1 MISLQ
6 KVTKFYGRLK
16 TLSEVDLEMKAGHCY
31 ALLGPNGSGKTTLIK
46 SILGMVIPD
55 GGEIRINNQNIAGQY
70 LYRKSIGYMPQIG
83 QYPAG
88 LRMAQLFE
96 MMKGLRPDV
105 KNTDEELI
113 ESFGLRPLMDKRM
126 YSLSGGTR
134 QKVSAAL
141 AFLFRPYVY
150 ILDEPTAGLDPV
162 AVEVLKEKLIRE
174 KKNGKLFIITSH
186 ILSDLEDIVTD
197 MVYLF
202 EGSIR
207 YNSAI
212 TDLKTETKESS
223 FAKAIAVL
231 IRTQD
236 LQIKEL
242 VTS

>member
-1 MISLQ
+1 MN
-6 KVTKFYGRLK
+6 T
-16 TLSEVDLEMKAGHCY
+16 GHCY

-55 GGEIRINNQNIAGQY
+55 NGEIKINNQNIAQQY
-70 LYRKSIGYMPQIG
+70 QYRKQIGYMPQIG

-88 LRMAQLFE
+88 LTMKQLFE

-113 ESFGLRPLMDKRM
+113 EAFGLHHMMEKRM

-141 AFLFRPYVY
+141 AFLFNPTIL

-162 AVEVLKEKLIRE
+162 AVEALKEKLIRE
-174 KKNGKLFIITSH
+174 KKSGKLFIVTSH
-186 ILSDLEDIVTD
+186 ILSDLDDIVTD

-207 YNSAI
+207 YNSSI
-212 TDLKTETKESS
+212 EELKTETGESS
-223 FAKAIAVL
+223 FAKAITSL
-231 IRTQD
+231 IKNQD

-242 VTS
+242 VTP

>member
-1 MISLQ
+1 MITIQNINKRFKKLQALDNINAAFNKGQVISLI
-6 KVTKFYGRLK
+6 
-16 TLSEVDLEMKAGHCY
+16 
-31 ALLGPNGSGKTTLIK
+31 GPNGSGKTTLIK
-46 SILGMVIPD
+46 SILGLVKPD
-55 GGEIRINNQNIAGQY
+55 SGSIHFNGAAVTEEVA
-70 LYRKSIGYMPQIG
+70 YRKNIGYMPQIG
-83 QYPAG
+83 QYPAS
-88 LRMAQLFE
+88 LRMSQLFE

-105 KNTDEELI
+105 KNTEEELI
-113 ESFGLRPLMDKRM
+113 DAFGLRPMMDKRM

-141 AFLFRPYVY
+141 AFLFRPHVY

-162 AVEVLKEKLIRE
+162 AVEVLKEKLLHE
-174 KKNGKLFIITSH
+174 KQSGKLFIITSH

-212 TDLKTETKESS
+212 EDLKKETQEST
-223 FAKAIAVL
+223 FAKAIASL